1 MNRTPRP
8 LAIVAAA
15 GPGMG
20 LAVAR
25 RFAREGFDLA
35 LIARDETR
43 LAAQAGAIAGT
54 GGIAR
59 AFAADLTD
67 ENSIRAVMARIEAE
81 MGPAEVLVFN
91 AGVWREGPVLS
102 MSAQDFQRDLMLCAT
117 SALVCTQAV
126 LPGMRERGRGTLLF
140 TGGGLALRPEF
151 GAGVASL
158 AAGKSALRGLVHA
171 MAPELT
177 QAGVRVGLI
186 TIAGTVA
193 PGTAFDPDR
202 IAELYWRHHADVAP
216 DVETIFDGRG

>member
-1 MNRTPRP
+1 MSGGSRP
-8 LAIVAAA
+8 LAIIAAA

-35 LIARDETR
+35 LIARDATR
-43 LAAQAGAIAGT
+43 LDAPAALLAGA

-59 AFAADLTD
+59 TFAADLTD
-67 ENSIRAVMARIEAE
+67 EGQIRAVLARIEVE

-102 MSAQDFQRDLMLCAT
+102 MSADDFQRDLMLCAT

-126 LPGMRERGRGTLLF
+126 LPGMQGRGRGTLLF

-158 AAGKSALRGLVHA
+158 TAGKSALRGLVRA
-171 MAPELT
+171 MAPELAN
-177 QAGVRVGLI
+177 AGLRVGLI

-202 IAELYWRHHADVAP
+202 IAELYWRRHAGDLT
-216 DVETIFDGRG
+216 DVETVFDGRG